1 MVPRPIGESGSG
13 RRRAMH
19 QPNGVELATTHL
31 STGLGVHYA
40 EQGDREGEA
49 IIFLHAY
56 VDSWFSYS
64 RVLPLLSPSYHAF
77 VPDQRGHGDS
87 DKPQCCYTADDYVAD
102 VGAFMEVVGIEKAN
116 LVGDSSGGLIAQR
129 VALDYPH
136 RVSRLVLIGSPTTLV
151 NNEAVRELGEEML
164 AGLEDP
170 IPPEFVREFVLG
182 TFHDS
187 VPQGFLERA
196 VSQSLKVPARVWRDY
211 FEGVVLTVDDTAR
224 FGEIGAPTLILWGE
238 QDALLPREEQE
249 QRAATIPDATL
260 RVYPET
266 GHLAHWV
273 RPEWVVRDLEVFMR
287 ESRPADSHES
297 GRGKTSSKQGGQI
310 GG

>member
-1 MVPRPIGESGSG
+1 MR
-13 RRRAMH
+13 
-19 QPNGVELATTHL
+19 QPNGVEFATTHL
-31 STGLGVHYA
+31 STGLRAHYA

-64 RVLPLLSPSYHAF
+64 RMLPLLSPSYHAF
-77 VPDQRGHGDS
+77 APDQRGHGDS
-87 DKPQCCYTADDYVAD
+87 DKPRCCYTVDDYAAD
-102 VGAFMEVVGIEKAN
+102 VGAFMEALGIETAT

-129 VALDYPH
+129 IALDFPH

-182 TFHDS
+182 TIHDP
-187 VPQGFLERA
+187 VPEEFLAGA
-196 VSQSLKVPARVWRDY
+196 VSESLKVPARVWRDY
-211 FEGVVLTVDDTAR
+211 WEGVVLTVDDTAR
-224 FGEIGAPTLILWGE
+224 LHEIRAATLILWGE

-249 QRAATIPDATL
+249 WRAAAIPNAIL

-273 RPEWVVRDLEVFMR
+273 RPEWVVRDLEAFLK
-287 ESRPADSHES
+287 ETAAA
-297 GRGKTSSKQGGQI
+297 
-310 GG
+310 

>member
-1 MVPRPIGESGSG
+1 
-13 RRRAMH
+13 MH
-19 QPNGVELATTHL
+19 QPNGVEFATTRLAT
-31 STGLGVHYA
+31 GLRVHYA

-77 VPDQRGHGDS
+77 APDQRGHGDS
-87 DKPQCCYTADDYVAD
+87 DKPQCCYTADDYAAD
-102 VGAFMEVVGIEKAN
+102 VDAFMEAVGIEKAT

-151 NNEAVRELGEEML
+151 NNEAVMKAGEDML

-170 IPPEFVREFVLG
+170 ISPEFVREFVLG
-182 TFHDS
+182 TIHD
-187 VPQGFLERA
+187 PLPEEFLQRA
-196 VSQSLKVPARVWRDY
+196 ISQSLKVPARVWRDY
-211 FEGVVLTVDDTAR
+211 WEGVVLTVDDTAR
-224 FGEIGAPTLILWGE
+224 LHEIGAPTLILWGE
-238 QDALLPREEQE
+238 QDRLLPREEQE
-249 QRAATIPDATL
+249 WRAAAIPNATL

-273 RPEWVVRDLEVFMR
+273 RPEWVVRDLEAFMR
-287 ESRPADSHES
+287 GGIPPSPPSQ
-297 GRGKTSSKQGGQI
+297 TSP
-310 GG
+310 